1 MKPLWDHRVEVFN
14 IRGMRRCDDA
24 INYHEMIGHNNEGMT
39 GEASIIICF
48 RLYPTLVGIKLMEL

>member
-1 MKPLWDHRVEVFN
+1 MEVFN

-48 RLYPTLVGIKLMEL
+48 RLYPTLVGIKLMELS